1 MGQLGMDN
9 PYALATMGT
18 HDQDWTKYIHTHT
31 QKNNT
36 MRKTKKISSTEPPNN
51 LE

>member
-18 HDQDWTKYIHTHT
+18 HDQDWTKYIHTHKRTT
-31 QKNNT
+31 QCGKLK
-36 MRKTKKISSTEPPNN
+36 R
-51 LE
+51 